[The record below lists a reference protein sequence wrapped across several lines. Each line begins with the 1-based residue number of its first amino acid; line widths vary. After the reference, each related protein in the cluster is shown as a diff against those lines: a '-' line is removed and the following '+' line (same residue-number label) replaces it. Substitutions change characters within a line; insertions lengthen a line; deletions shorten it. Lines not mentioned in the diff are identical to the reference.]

1 MRWPCIEGHA
11 KTRLTL
17 SISFPRQFL
26 FLGVA
31 LRNLGEVHLSVNRI
45 KIECRGDLRRA
56 DDCEAFRG
64 VLDAQCGCG
73 LLLTADFGVEFRVA
87 RAARELC
94 FERQRDGQP
103 GRWNNRL
110 IRRIESRELGYP
122 AAKYEAPSES
132 RTFVMYTYNEL
143 C

>member
-31 LRNLGEVHLSVNRI
+31 WRNLGEVAVSVNRM
-45 KIECRGDLRRA
+45 KPGCREDLRRA
-56 DDCEAFRG
+56 ADCEAFRG

-73 LLLTADFGVEFRVA
+73 FLLPAGFGVEFRVA
-87 RAARELC
+87 RAAREL
-94 FERQRDGQP
+94 QHSDGQP

-110 IRRIESRELGYP
+110 KRRIESRELGSCN
-122 AAKYEAPSES
+122 KI
-132 RTFVMYTYNEL
+132 
-143 C
+143 